1 MGRNGQTICRAHK
14 QASKQASIS
23 LNNQHVKKE
32 ESLELHKPSR

>member
-1 MGRNGQTICRAHK
+1 MGKPFAGHISK
-14 QASKQASIS
+14 QASKQACIS